1 VPASLT
7 TTSFALLGLLA
18 WNDDDPDELTGYEL
32 KRRADNTLRFYWV
45 SPAMSQIYTELRR
58 LEDAGAVAASDDH
71 GEGRTTRRYR
81 ITSTG
86 RVSLRDWLH
95 QPVLDFPVLKHP
107 IALRLLMGHLMSADQ
122 VAAMLERYVDA
133 LGNRRGELGAVRD
146 MLGDDARYRYPAMVA
161 DWGMTYY
168 DAEERITRDLLQ
180 RVRHETRRQPST

>member
-18 WNDDDPDELTGYEL
+18 WNDDDPDGLTGYEL

-71 GEGRTTRRYR
+71 GERRTTRRYR

-86 RVSLRDWLH
+86 RVSLRDWLR
-95 QPVLDFPVLKHP
+95 QPVADFPVLKHP

-122 VAAMLERYVDA
+122 VAAMLAGYVDA
-133 LGNRRGELGAVRD
+133 LADRRGELRAVRD
-146 MLGDDARYRYPAMVA
+146 ILGDDQRYRYPAMVA

-168 DAEERITRDLLQ
+168 DTEERITRNLLH
-180 RVRHETRRQPST
+180 RVHAETTRKSSR